1 MHSKLT
7 VVAFFVLVACV
18 GCVSPPVGAAPDPGR
33 TGLHQQGI
41 ANAAKD
47 ALKEVNLKTLSGMKV
62 CVEVACLSGL
72 PSGGDRSEDARFLQ
86 NLIIE
91 MLIESRIRIVE
102 KNEAEAVL
110 RGVCEAIGTDSVI
123 RVFPHPLLPLMY
135 YATHKAR
142 VKLHLYAYEP
152 KDSQP
157 ITVADAEGTYS
168 WSEWSIFGLGPY
180 R

>member
-1 MHSKLT
+1 MNTRLT
-7 VVAFFVLVACV
+7 VAALLVLTACI
-18 GCVSPPVGAAPDPGR
+18 GCVSPPVGAAPTPGR
-33 TGLHQQGI
+33 SALHQLGI
-41 ANAAKD
+41 AIAAKD
-47 ALKEVNLKTLSGMKV
+47 ALKDANLKTLAGMKV
-62 CVEVACLSGL
+62 WIDVACLSGVAT
-72 PSGGDRSEDARFLQ
+72 SGQKSEDARFLE
-86 NLIIE
+86 NLIAE
-91 MLIESRIRIVE
+91 TLVEARVGVVE
-102 KNEAEAVL
+102 KPEAEAVL

-135 YATHKAR
+135 YATHRAR

-157 ITVADAEGTYS
+157 ITIADCEGEYS

>member
-1 MHSKLT
+1 MYLKLAAA
-7 VVAFFVLVACV
+7 AFFVLMACA
-18 GCVSPPVGAAPDPGR
+18 GCVSPPTGAAPDPGR
-33 TGLHQQGI
+33 TGLHQKGI
-41 ANAAKD
+41 AIAAKD
-47 ALKEVNLKTLSGMKV
+47 ALKDVNLKTLAGMKV
-62 CVEVACLSGL
+62 WVEVACLSGL
-72 PSGGDRSEDARFLQ
+72 PSGGDKSEDARFLE

-91 MLIESRIRIVE
+91 MLVESRIRIVE
-102 KNEAEAVL
+102 KREAEAVL
-110 RGVCEAIGTDSVI
+110 RGVCETMGTDSVI

-135 YATHKAR
+135 YATHKAH

-157 ITVADAEGTYS
+157 ITVADCEGSYS